1 MGVGVGLNVAFLQAH
16 EKTKEAA
23 RLAARPLRWNS
34 CHTWFAL
41 ICVVAVT
48 SRSPSNAL
56 VAPADGPL
64 SHWGPCRISRKW
76 SIPSSKAPLK
86 PL

>member
-1 MGVGVGLNVAFLQAH
+1 MDSLVWGRGVGSNVAFLQAP
-16 EKTKEAA
+16 EKKKKAA
-23 RLAARPLRWNS
+23 RLEARPLRWNT

-64 SHWGPCRISRKW
+64 SYRGPL
-76 SIPSSKAPLK
+76 PHQPQMEHPL
-86 PL
+86 L